1 MEDISTKI
9 KQKVKFYP
17 DFPKPGVT
25 FMDLFSLTSDPVFFK
40 EVNDETIKLLS
51 AEAQGFTV
59 IVGLESRGFIQGP
72 ILAQHFGVPFV
83 PVRKAGKL
91 PGECYSIEYG
101 TEYSKDKCE
110 IQKDALK
117 SGDKVLIVDD
127 LLATGGT
134 LKAAEDLISNISGV
148 DVVANFCLFEI
159 PALKG
164 REKVTSKMIS
174 IAQLED

>member
-1 MEDISTKI
+1 MEDISKKI
-9 KQKVKFYP
+9 KDKVKFYP

-25 FMDLFSLTSDPVFFK
+25 FMDLFSLTSDPPLFK
-40 EVNDETIKLLS
+40 EVNDSTAKLLS
-51 AEAQGFTV
+51 TEAQGFTV

-72 ILAQHFGVPFV
+72 ILAQHFGIPFV

-110 IQKDALK
+110 IQKDSLK
-117 SGDKVLIVDD
+117 AGDKVLIVDD

-134 LKAAEDLISNISGV
+134 LKAAEDLIKQIEGV
-148 DVVANFCLFEI
+148 EVVASYCLFEI

-164 REKVTSKMIS
+164 RDKVASKVIS
-174 IAQLED
+174 IV